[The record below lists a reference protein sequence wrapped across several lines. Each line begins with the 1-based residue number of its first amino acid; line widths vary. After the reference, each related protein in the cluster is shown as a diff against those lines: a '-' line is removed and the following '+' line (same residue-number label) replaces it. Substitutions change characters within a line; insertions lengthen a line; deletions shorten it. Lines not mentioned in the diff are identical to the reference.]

1 MSDRTVLVYD
11 PIIDTFL
18 KCAHGRKSGKN
29 IQTLAVSTALELLQT
44 KFNIRA
50 KGF

>member
-1 MSDRTVLVYD
+1 MLVSD

-18 KCAHGRKSGKN
+18 KCAHDRISGKE
-29 IQTLAVSTALELLQT
+29 IQTLVVSTALELLQT
-44 KFNIRA
+44 NFNIRA